1 MYSNLNGL
9 KTTKMKITQKEIE
22 LIGEYAPS
30 EGVIESDGICF
41 TDEMI
46 IDFAK
51 QYHQEQLKLLNIDNV
66 SVSFNDSELDVIKTD
81 VKHIVDKVILS
92 EKDENI
98 RFEILNKIN
107 ER

>member
-1 MYSNLNGL
+1 
-9 KTTKMKITQKEIE
+9 MKITQKEIE

-66 SVSFNDSELDVIKTD
+66 RLCFYCKEPLRS
-81 VKHIVDKVILS
+81 
-92 EKDENI
+92 DEVGINI
-98 RFEILNKIN
+98 RVKYKELTCRKCYKA
-107 ER
+107 